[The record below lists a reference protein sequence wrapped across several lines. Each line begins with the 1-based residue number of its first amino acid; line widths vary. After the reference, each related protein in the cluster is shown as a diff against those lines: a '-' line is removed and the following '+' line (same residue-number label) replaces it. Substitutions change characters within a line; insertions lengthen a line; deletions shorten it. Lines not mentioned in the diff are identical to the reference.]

1 MNTLI
6 EALNA
11 WADHALRFAW
21 PMLWQSSLLVGLLFA
36 LDLLL
41 RRKVRPAVRYAMWL
55 VVLLKLLLPPSLA
68 FPTSP
73 GWWLRP
79 AKTATATPRQAS
91 VVVTYGAP
99 QDSPLPT
106 AVTPVFVE
114 PPRPHLS
121 SVAWLLLG
129 VVTVSL
135 GLLAWML
142 ARWHQVA
149 RDARRAAAAP
159 SWVNELLHELPWSV
173 QPGRACSVEVR
184 TKEPQRRDEHRE
196 IGAEDSAQTNHLSCS
211 DLQVAETCL
220 PLRPS
225 RLCGS
230 EGRSSTAPLRLRLT
244 DHPQSPAVCGLFR
257 PVILLPRSL
266 AERLPPAQLRAVL
279 LHELLH
285 LRRGD
290 VWVNFVQALLQIA
303 YWWHPLLWLAN
314 ARIRRV
320 REEAVDDAV
329 MLALNEDA
337 ETYAPTLLE
346 VAKLALHRPLA
357 SLGLVG
363 ILESRSSLR
372 QRIERLMD
380 FRPPH
385 KAGLTLASALAVLGF
400 AALAVPMGEAPATN
414 EVPQSAA
421 SQTATN
427 HSASNG
433 PSSAS
438 SLDQSNV
445 RTNWIRTIDKR
456 QAILRKFNSIRL
468 DRVSFDGLPLSE
480 VVRRL
485 TEETRKRDPEKLG
498 VNFTVR
504 PVEPA
509 KAPSEASLEP
519 LTGLPKPAQLDPS
532 SIAITTKPPLTN
544 ARLADVLD
552 AIVKGASQPIK
563 YYIETNGVAF
573 AARTGQE
580 PPPLYVRSFKVDP
593 NTLLD
598 NLHVARGSVGT
609 NKLDAIVSA
618 ALRDYF
624 TSAGVDLDPV
634 RNVGKALFYEDRQG
648 RLVVRATLQDI
659 NIIEQKLVPLLPAAS
674 SQVNLKARF
683 IEMPEDVARE
693 VWGKP
698 YLTNWVG
705 TEARVAVLSK
715 PQAAVLLKQLQ
726 ALDTTSLLAQPEVT
740 TASGRQAL
748 CKATDI
754 KTVLKGIDERA
765 LTPPGITTTNGD
777 ESSVY
782 VTEPCEIG
790 SQLDVTQSVLDD
802 GYTIAIKV
810 VPTVFEFLG
819 YEEDRTNRVAVYV
832 NGKQK
837 WISRPRPKL
846 QAREMRTD
854 ARVWDGQ
861 TLMLGNPELR
871 VGNWEDVQVMPA
883 EKPGDG
889 KRRLV
894 VLVTPTII
902 TPEGNLLHSEEDMPF
917 ARDAVPPQAPH

>member
-135 GLLAWML
+135 GLIAWMIT
-142 ARWHQVA
+142 RWHQVA
-149 RDARRAAAAP
+149 QDARQAAAAP
-159 SWVNELLHELPWSV
+159 SWVNELLHELAWPV
-173 QPGRACSVEVR
+173 QPGRSCSVEAR
-184 TKEPQRRDEHRE
+184 TKEPQRRDQHRE
-196 IGAEDSAQTNHLSCS
+196 YGAEDSAQTSDLSCS
-211 DLQVAETCL
+211 HLQVAETCL

-230 EGRSSTAPLRLRLT
+230 KGRSSTARLRLRLT

-257 PVILLPRSL
+257 PVILLPRLL

-290 VWVNFVQALLQIA
+290 VWVNCAQALLQIV

-329 MLALNEDA
+329 MLALKEDA

-385 KAGLTLASALAVLGF
+385 KAGLTLASALAVVGF

-427 HSASNG
+427 HSVSNG

-480 VVRRL
+480 VVRSL
-485 TEETRKRDPEKLG
+485 AQETRKRDPEKLG
-498 VNFTVR
+498 VNFTIR
-504 PVEPA
+504 PVEPV

-519 LTGLPKPAQLDPS
+519 LTGLPKPATPAGPLDPS

-609 NKLDAIVSA
+609 NKLDTIVSA

-648 RLVVRATLQDI
+648 RLVVRATLQDM
-659 NIIEQKLVPLLPAAS
+659 NIIEQKLVPLLPTAS
-674 SQVNLKARF
+674 PQVVNLKARF

-726 ALDTTSLLAQPEVT
+726 ASDTTSLLAQPEVT
-740 TASGRQAL
+740 TASGRQAQ
-748 CKATDI
+748 CKATEI
-754 KTVLKGIDERA
+754 KTVLKGIDEWA

-782 VTEPCEIG
+782 VTEQC
-790 SQLDVTQSVLDD
+790 
-802 GYTIAIKV
+802 
-810 VPTVFEFLG
+810 
-819 YEEDRTNRVAVYV
+819 
-832 NGKQK
+832 
-837 WISRPRPKL
+837 
-846 QAREMRTD
+846 M
-854 ARVWDGQ
+854 
-861 TLMLGNPELR
+861 
-871 VGNWEDVQVMPA
+871 
-883 EKPGDG
+883 
-889 KRRLV
+889 
-894 VLVTPTII
+894 
-902 TPEGNLLHSEEDMPF
+902 
-917 ARDAVPPQAPH
+917 